1 MPRLWLFDLDGTLI
15 DSAPGIHASID
26 HALAALGRP
35 PLPVAQLPHWIGP
48 PLRQSFAAVCAD
60 AAEVER
66 AVDAYRAH
74 YAAHGW
80 AEHRVYPGIPELLR
94 QLAAQGARLALV
106 TSKVERY
113 ARQIVQA
120 ASWGQGFDAVY
131 GAGAASAHSEK
142 AAQIA
147 RALQDFAVP
156 ARAAVMV
163 GDRSYDIAGA
173 RANGVRGIGVL
184 WGYGAREELAG
195 AGADTLAARPADLC
209 PPAACG
215 DNAAL
220 PTKESA

>member
-35 PLPVAQLPHWIGP
+35 PLPAAQLPHWIGP
-48 PLRQSFAAVCAD
+48 PLRQSFAEICAD

-113 ARQIVQA
+113 ARRIVQA

-131 GAGAASAHSEK
+131 GAGEASAHSEK

-195 AGADTLAARPADLC
+195 AGADALAARPADLC

-220 PTKESA
+220 LTKESA